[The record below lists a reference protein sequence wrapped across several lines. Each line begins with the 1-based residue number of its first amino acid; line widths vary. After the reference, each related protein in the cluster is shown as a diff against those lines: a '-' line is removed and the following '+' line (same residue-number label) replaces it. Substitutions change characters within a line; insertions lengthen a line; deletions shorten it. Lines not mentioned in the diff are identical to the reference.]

1 MFRVKDREY
10 LFGRDIGLAV
20 GIHSGQPAEDA
31 GLGGGLEV
39 GGGSRVRKIN
49 RTIEMGSNPIYS
61 I

>member
-20 GIHSGQPAEDA
+20 AAHGSQPAEDA

-39 GGGSRVRKIN
+39 GGNHG
-49 RTIEMGSNPIYS
+49 
-61 I
+61 